1 MGCGAPTPTLIGL
14 NDLGSTCY
22 MNATLQC
29 LSNIDQLTE
38 YFLKKYKFDPKDK
51 TKIIS
56 NEYYQLIKNLWNSEN
71 DNVSFSPSTFKDLI
85 SKEYPIDDGKI
96 INNSVNLINFL
107 IEKLHTEL
115 NKPKS
120 ENGNQKITNE
130 PDKLN
135 EVKTLDLFLKK
146 YSNNY
151 NSIISDLF
159 YGINEIKSECCGC
172 KANRFQFQVYN
183 FLDFPLE
190 KINKYCFEN
199 GKKKSLHSQNDSYPD
214 FDIYDCFDYYQK
226 KDPMNGDNQMYCNK
240 CEDMKDAFYGTT
252 LYLAPKILII
262 NLNRGKG
269 GIDEFNVTFPED
281 LNISDY
287 VINKKGP
294 KIFELFAVINHYGPR
309 LLGGYFAAFCK
320 NRLDDNWYFYKNEKV
335 TKSYETNGYLKGTPY
350 ILFYRKK

>member
-1 MGCGAPTPTLIGL
+1 MLLGTYLGTSGLQKYWGNKVDINYNDTKLPTICWLAYGL
-14 NDLGSTCY
+14 NYNQDRPGSYTS
-22 MNATLQC
+22 Q
-29 LSNIDQLTE
+29 
-38 YFLKKYKFDPKDK
+38 F
-51 TKIIS
+51 
-56 NEYYQLIKNLWNSEN
+56 EN
-71 DNVSFSPSTFKDLI
+71 YHAQNGYV
-85 SKEYPIDDGKI
+85 KEYTQNEAKTFIDGILNDFK
-96 INNSVNLINFL
+96 
-107 IEKLHTEL
+107 
-115 NKPKS
+115 NKPS
-120 ENGNQKITNE
+120 LIFRFYSQK
-130 PDKLN
+130 
-135 EVKTLDLFLKK
+135 FLA
-146 YSNNY
+146 SFT
-151 NSIISDLF
+151 S
-159 YGINEIKSECCGC
+159 
-172 KANRFQFQVYN
+172 
-183 FLDFPLE
+183 PT
-190 KINKYCFEN
+190 
-199 GKKKSLHSQNDSYPD
+199 
-214 FDIYDCFDYYQK
+214 YDCFDYYQK
-226 KDPMNGDNQMYCNK
+226 KDSMNGDNQMYCNK